1 MSSWLDRLLEEMQR
15 RQQEQD
21 YAREG
26 RPLPPRP
33 PVGPPEEQIPDDE
46 GGGGDLPPPRRL
58 RPRGR
63 GKDRPPGAWLRP
75 VLILVGIFILIQVLA
90 GLIAFY
96 TDYAWYDALGRRDV
110 LITRFTANIAWFAVG
125 FVLFAG
131 PALLSLWVARRL
143 GPQVPIRR
151 VGPVEVPDLSGPVGT
166 VLLVLAVLGGLISGI
181 AWGNNWQTI
190 LLFFNGGDFGVT
202 DAAFGRDV
210 GFYIFDLPFWRFVQ
224 GWAVVA
230 LILIIGLTIGA
241 YAVAATRWTF
251 HLTAPVRAHVSLLGA
266 VLLLAIAAGYQLDT
280 ADLVYSTR
288 GIGGAVQAAM
298 YTDVSAQAPAFLIL
312 TGVAVVAAVL
322 LVANIWFRT
331 LWLIGLAAGAWFV
344 LSIVVGGIFPTL
356 VQRFSVDPNELA
368 VERPYLT
375 RNIEATRAAF
385 GLDGIEVQ
393 SFTGE
398 QPLTRSLI
406 QENDDTV
413 SNLRLW
419 DYRPLLVTFD
429 QQQTLRQY
437 YTFNDVDIDRYPIG
451 GKQSQIMLSGR
462 SLAIS
467 QLADTARTWTNEH
480 LVFTHGYGLTAVK
493 SNAITPEGQPDYLIS
508 GINRNPDLPIGEP
521 RIYFPDLPGAAPYIL
536 VGTRTAE
543 FDYPVGDQGGATTV
557 WSGDSGVDLSNP
569 LLRLALALRFGDLN
583 LLITDQSTDDTQ
595 ILFRQSLGER
605 VPELA
610 PFLSYDRDPYLVSA
624 DGRLVWIWDAYTT
637 SDRYPDAQPLP
648 ADTPFQS
655 YAVADRS
662 LSGGMNYIRNS
673 VKVVVDA
680 YTGEVNYYVVDSSEP
695 IIAAYERI
703 FPGLFQ
709 PLSDLPESLVSH
721 LRYPE
726 DLFTAQNEAYLLY
739 HVSADDSGAATL
751 YNQDDRWAFPA
762 QVTDVAGAGG
772 TMAPYYV
779 IMRIPGEASSEFTL
793 IQPLAAASRPNM
805 IAWIAARMDP
815 GLYGERMAFRFPS
828 DTTTL
833 GPEQIQARI
842 NQDSRISAQ
851 FTLWSQAGSDVVRG
865 DLLVL
870 PMGDSILYVEPIYLR
885 STVSAFPEFKRVILA
900 SQTRIAFAETLDE
913 ALRQVLGESE
923 IPEPGDGGGGGGGGG
938 GGELP
943 DDVNALISLAQS
955 LYTQAQD
962 ALANGDLGA
971 YQDAVDQ
978 LGQVLDRIAELTAA
992 EASPSPSPAP

>member
-1 MSSWLDRLLEEMQR
+1 MSSWFDRLLEDLQR
-15 RQQEQD
+15 RQMEQD
-21 YAREG
+21 RAREG

-33 PVGPPEEQIPDDE
+33 PVGPPEEQIPEDDD

-58 RPRGR
+58 RPRRGR
-63 GKDRPPGAWLRP
+63 PDRPPGAWLRP
-75 VLILVGIFILIQVLA
+75 ILILIGVFLLIQVLA
-90 GLIAFY
+90 GLIAFF

-110 LITRFTANIAWFAVG
+110 LITRFTANVAWFVVG
-125 FVLFAG
+125 FALFTGA
-131 PALLSLWVARRL
+131 ALLSLWVARRL

-151 VGPVEVPDLSGPVGT
+151 VGSIEVPDVSGPVGAI
-166 VLLVLAVLGGLISGI
+166 LIALALLGGLVSGL
-181 AWGNNWQTI
+181 AWGGNWQTM
-190 LLFFNGGDFGVT
+190 LLFFNGGSFGVS

-210 GFYIFDLPFWRFVQ
+210 GFYVFDLPFWRFVQ
-224 GWAVVA
+224 GWAVIA
-230 LILIIGLTIGA
+230 LVVIIGLTIGA

-266 VLLLAIAAGYQLDT
+266 GLLLAIAVGYQLDT
-280 ADLVYSTR
+280 AELVYSTR

-298 YTDVSAQAPAFLIL
+298 YTDVTAQAPAFLIL
-312 TGVAVVAAVL
+312 TGVAVVSAVL

-331 LWLIGLAAGAWFV
+331 LWLMGVAAGAWFV
-344 LSIVVGGIFPTL
+344 LSIVVGGVFPTL

-368 VERPYLT
+368 VERPYLAK
-375 RNIEATRAAF
+375 NIAATRDAF
-385 GLDGIEVQ
+385 DLNAVEEQ

-406 QENDDTV
+406 EENSDTV

-419 DYRPLLVTFD
+419 DYRPLLTTFD

-451 GKQSQIMLSGR
+451 GKQSQLMLSAR

-480 LVFTHGYGLTAVK
+480 LVFTHGYGLTAVQ

-521 RIYFPDLPGAAPYIL
+521 RIYFPDQPGAAPYIL

-543 FDYPVGDQGGATTV
+543 FDYPVGDQGGATTT
-557 WSGDSGVDLSNP
+557 WSGDTGVDLSNP

-624 DGRLVWIWDAYTT
+624 EGRLVWIWDAYTT

-648 ADTPFQS
+648 ADTPFQ
-655 YAVADRS
+655 ANTVAPRS
-662 LSGGMNYIRNS
+662 LTPGLNYVRNS

-680 YTGEVNYYVVDSSEP
+680 YTGDIHYYVVDPSEP

-703 FPGLFQ
+703 FPGLFE
-709 PLSDLPESLVSH
+709 PLSAMPDALVPH

-762 QVTDVAGAGG
+762 QVTNVAGDGS

-779 IMRIPGEASSEFTL
+779 IMRIPGQTASEFTL
-793 IQPLAAASRPNM
+793 IQPLSAASRPNM

-913 ALRQVLGESE
+913 ALRQVLGEAV
-923 IPEPGDGGGGGGGGG
+923 IPEPGDGGGGGG

-943 DDVNALISLAQS
+943 DDVNALISLAQD

-962 ALANGDLGA
+962 ALTNGDLGA
-971 YQDAVDQ
+971 YQDAVDE
-978 LGQVLDRIAELTAA
+978 LGRVLDRIAQLTGA
-992 EASPSPSPAP
+992 EASPTPSPAP